1 MFDFTSLA
9 RDWQERPLLYPAFAV
24 YNAFMGIRRYEHMP
38 FYIYP
43 SGQRV
48 VSFEDGVLKF
58 VDHLVDAHEIERN
71 KNDAQKTFYSRA
83 IYVKDNF
90 HRYSND
96 TMANLMF
103 DTQLRKSE
111 YDRLNTA
118 FDWNTKLF
126 YASATA
132 THILTMAYA
141 SYFFRYRTLNK
152 L

>member
-1 MFDFTSLA
+1 MFDFTTFA
-9 RDWQERPLLYPAFAV
+9 RDWQERPLLYPMFAV

-43 SGQRV
+43 SGQKV

-58 VDHLVDAHEIERN
+58 ADFLVDAHELERN
-71 KNDAQKTFYSRA
+71 THDAQKTFYSRS

-103 DTQLRKSE
+103 DT
-111 YDRLNTA
+111 
-118 FDWNTKLF
+118 
-126 YASATA
+126 
-132 THILTMAYA
+132 
-141 SYFFRYRTLNK
+141 
-152 L
+152 